1 MKRGFCMSDNK
12 SVPVRL
18 SEFERALLKSRIEM
32 DVRTSGAIARSAG
45 INAGA
50 MVDALAGNRSINS
63 GLLQALMH
71 SIDIDDK
78 WNLRPDVAHF
88 LKLSAD
94 LSPLLPILERLKS
107 PALWWLAPLFVPRK
121 LDMEHQALK
130 SYFFIRSDDG
140 HLLIIDRDPWRI
152 GKGKKAVIAP
162 GDGLPLTPSYINC
175 LRWGGGSVDASE
187 LKPLPKVRTHLGDI
201 FNKDAKVPDKNDL
214 LRMIF
219 NEECSSDEVSWNEVI
234 SFSSSS
240 GISPHEVLMLLK
252 KVKPNT
258 DHNHK
263 K

>member
-1 MKRGFCMSDNK
+1 MDTNK

-50 MVDALAGNRSINS
+50 MVDALAGNRSIKS
-63 GLLQALMH
+63 ELLRALMYT
-71 SIDIDDK
+71 IGIDDK
-78 WNLRPDVAHF
+78 WNLRLDVPHF

-94 LSPLLPILERLKS
+94 LSPIFPLLERLKS
-107 PALWWLAPLFVPRK
+107 PALWWVVPLFSPRK

-130 SYFFIRSDDG
+130 SYFVIRSADG

-152 GKGKKAVIAP
+152 GKGKKAVVAP
-162 GDGLPLTPSYINC
+162 GDGLPLTPSYINS
-175 LRWGGGSVDASE
+175 LSWGGGSVEASE
-187 LKPLPKVRTHLGDI
+187 LNLFPKDRTRLGDI
-201 FNKDAKVPDKNDL
+201 FNKDASVPDKNDL

-240 GISPHEVLMLLK
+240 GISPYEVLMLLK
-252 KVKPNT
+252 NIKRNT
-258 DHNHK
+258 DHTDK